1 MCGKASSNSSILAAC
16 PASIQS
22 SPESLQ
28 NLNLRKFG
36 GKITLGERGP
46 SISKS
51 LKMTENYNL
60 SLFFNK
66 PLTHV

>member
-1 MCGKASSNSSILAAC
+1 MPISSKDSMCGKASSNSSILAAC
-16 PASIQS
+16 PGIDSI
-22 SPESLQ
+22 ESGIVA

-51 LKMTENYNL
+51 SKDDGKL
-60 SLFFNK
+60 
-66 PLTHV
+66 